1 MENGCREK
9 ECQIKLSQALLPR
22 VDGERM
28 EMVQSLSLK
37 HRVLADGLQCAVVQ
51 CGWSQTAFAGWCIG
65 EVQWHFPM
73 LGQAAA
79 VSTKACEASLA
90 LGTGAWAL
98 CFVLLTCRS
107 LLGVCRVVV
116 SSAVAP

>member
-1 MENGCREK
+1 MCPSERLVAADTAEYLSNDCMENGYREK
-9 ECQIKLSQALLPR
+9 ECQIKLSQVLLPR

-28 EMVQSLSLK
+28 EMVQSLSLEQK
-37 HRVLADGLQCAVVQ
+37 VLADRLQCTVVE
-51 CGWSQTAFAGWCIG
+51 CGWSQTVFAGWGIG

-90 LGTGAWAL
+90 LGTG
-98 CFVLLTCRS
+98 T
-107 LLGVCRVVV
+107 
-116 SSAVAP
+116 